1 MIRATTRA
9 TLTILLFGSLVSAAD
24 FKEFKR
30 TVPME
35 GNGRFSLDTYKGSIR
50 ISAWDQPQVDI
61 QARIVADPSGWF
73 PEPVEDV
80 EIRVDSSAGSVRVK
94 TEYRREH
101 WSLVEGNSPSVNY
114 TIRVPRHASLSIKD
128 YKSETDIS
136 EVQGAVEFDTYKG
149 TARLAGLRGGL
160 DLKTY
165 KGDIRASFA
174 SFSARSHVDTYKGA
188 IDLTMPRASAF
199 EMHAELERHAS
210 LDCDFPRTLRSD
222 RGQRDRHQEMRS
234 TVNGGGPELRIT
246 SYRGSIRVRAS

>member
-1 MIRATTRA
+1 MTRA
-9 TLTILLFGSLVSAAD
+9 TLALLFAGSLVTAAD

-30 TVPME
+30 TVPMDA
-35 GNGRFSLDTYKGSIR
+35 NGRFSLDTFKGSIR

-101 WSLVEGNSPSVNY
+101 WSIVEGNSPSVNY
-114 TIRVPRHASLSIKD
+114 TIRVPRHAGLAIKD

-149 TARLAGLRGGL
+149 TARLIGLRGGL

-174 SFSARSHVDTYKGA
+174 SFSARSHIDTYKGT
-188 IDLTMPRASAF
+188 IDLTVPRSSGF

-210 LDCDFPRTLRSD
+210 LDCDFPRTLQSD
-222 RGQRDRHQEMRS
+222 RRQREMRS

>member
-1 MIRATTRA
+1 MKLVFSA
-9 TLTILLFGSLVSAAD
+9 LLFSGLMATAAD

-30 TVPME
+30 TVPMDA
-35 GNGRFSLDTYKGSIR
+35 NGRFSLDTYKGTIR

-61 QARIVADPSGWF
+61 QARIVADPVGWF
-73 PEPVEDV
+73 SEPVDDV
-80 EIRVDSSAGSVRVK
+80 EIRVDTGAGTVRVK
-94 TEYRREH
+94 TEYRRER
-101 WSLVEGNSPSVNY
+101 WSMVEGNSPNVNY

-136 EVQGAVEFDTYKG
+136 EVQGSVEFETYKG
-149 TARLAGLRGGL
+149 TARLIGLHSGL

-165 KGDIRASFA
+165 KGEIRATFA
-174 SFSARSHVDTYKGA
+174 SFSARSHIDTYKGV
-188 IDLTMPRASAF
+188 IELTLPRASSF

-222 RGQRDRHQEMRS
+222 RRQREMRS

-246 SYRGSIRVRAS
+246 SYRGSIRLRAS